1 MLRKNLK
8 KNIYKNIVK
17 LIKIQFTWNK
27 KIKKK
32 DKINSLPKNKKSYQK
47 TKNKNHKN
55 VEE

>member
-8 KNIYKNIVK
+8 KNIYKIIVK
-17 LIKIQFTWNK
+17 FIKIQFTWNK

-32 DKINSLPKNKKSYQK
+32 DKINSLPKNKKLYQK

>member
-8 KNIYKNIVK
+8 KNIYKIIVK
-17 LIKIQFTWNK
+17 FIKIKFTWNK